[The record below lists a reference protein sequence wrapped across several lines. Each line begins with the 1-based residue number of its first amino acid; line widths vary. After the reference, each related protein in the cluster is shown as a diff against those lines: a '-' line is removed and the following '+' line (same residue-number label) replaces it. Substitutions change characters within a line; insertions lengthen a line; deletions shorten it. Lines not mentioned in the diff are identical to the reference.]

1 MTTQFV
7 LRGPLAC
14 FSRPESPDRF
24 TYPIPTPC
32 ALQQIISAIYGHP
45 GVGSVIRR
53 IHVLNP
59 IQYVQ
64 VAHVHAGAVPTP
76 GSKVPESGR
85 PTVETLLRDP
95 AWMIEFDWCREP
107 NHGKWRRTGAAFDI
121 GKVDAIFKRRVAR
134 GEFFRTPSLGLHQ
147 LRAIFHAPTGRERA
161 IHQSRDFGMVL
172 HSIDYGR
179 RPVVPH
185 VFHAVMVDGVVD
197 VPSLAEVRGKKAA

>member
-45 GVGSVIRR
+45 GVGSAIRR

-64 VAHVHAGAVPTP
+64 MAHVHASAIAIP
-76 GSKVPESGR
+76 GSKKRKAR

-95 AWMIEFDWCREP
+95 AWLIEFDWCREP
-107 NHGKWRRTGAAFDI
+107 NHGKWRGPGGDFDV
-121 GKVDAIFKRRVAR
+121 GKVDAIFRRRVSR

-147 LRAIFHAPTGRERA
+147 LRAIFHAPSGRERA

-172 HSIDYGR
+172 HSIDYGK
-179 RPVVPH
+179 RPAVPH
-185 VFHAVMVDGVVD
+185 VFHAVMTDGIVV
-197 VPSLAEVRGKKAA
+197 VPSLAEVRGKEAA